1 MTSLNDAD
9 ILNKLEKNI
18 SANDEICILTYIN
31 SDNKRINLFKT
42 MTDNQ
47 YLELCKL
54 IINFTTSEHENESL
68 KQSCGKLLNNLLNHS
83 HRKINFFNLSLT
95 FDRNKRLKLFELI
108 KTIEDKQLTRLI
120 EDQDTCKFLNDCLR
134 EVDAVKMEWLSP
146 TACTDNISLLIQ
158 AEKKP
163 SDFEDLL
170 IYSTLEF
177 IHRLY
182 GYSLTNS
189 LAIQQFHQLLLDKV
203 VTLLYMGHKKQ
214 RTPSINLF
222 TTALKTDIRSYI
234 QQNHEE
240 TWTIYRSNLQNV
252 YCTRMLSLVKASEPD
267 WWFQWCLSIQAL
279 GTDLHR
285 GADLINI
292 LLSVEERAFKSPDM
306 SLRIQAFRAWK
317 LLIENFALDPT
328 QLAIPRRIKLL
339 CIPLNANNNKTE
351 SIALA
356 KFEVW
361 RYLIIKLCSKPDKSL
376 TQVVTQFLNFCF
388 GPLGDTPLLSTKS
401 GIQSSPGK
409 RFIKAR
415 KWAVDSLLQ
424 LLVSNPQERLAVTV
438 DYKENIPAITQ
449 ELFQESFKSYIHS
462 AGEACLLIND
472 SECVFE
478 NRKTLNRILWQ
489 SLVGLINQST
499 DELKAKMYR
508 ELILIIGEVINHI
521 KVRDELTS
529 SLLLDIIVP
538 ELVKVIEHLLYRD
551 QTLMDLLVK
560 LLDPE
565 FLTHG
570 NGGLKSLIVHA
581 IKPEAVTSYHPASL
595 PFIRSITRQM
605 ESLTSNENLS
615 SFIIELWSELADLLV
630 KFISSN
636 QSINEGTALAHN
648 FDTTYSLLLFPVKSK
663 WINEQ
668 DVNYLVKISRIW
680 KELYA
685 HFNIA
690 ADLVATVK
698 NNEVLDH
705 VADALLALISS
716 QGAEKFSYRFVC
728 FIFEALMN
736 TIHYADFLALEE
748 VPSLLLLLRDVTQAA
763 LEQVTHVSEIECSLK
778 TMASLLITVYGLN
791 QSQARV
797 HLSVLRPCVESML
810 KINTECIKEIVT
822 TWETVV
828 IILRGLSGSLTCEF
842 VSSYRE
848 ALDVALCH
856 PNHEIAAQTM
866 SFLDIRSS
874 CGDEIKRI
882 LDEVEAEAQK
892 NVNCSGGKSD
902 ETEKRPVKVAGSF
915 LARRS
920 GVKAGK
926 KGKEKRVAPV
936 PPEPDSQ
943 DYVLIQND
951 VKVNVNLLTEHQKE
965 CFKRRRDD
973 IPAMYNDLSQS
984 GSRNTQELEEWFKNK
999 AGGSTEATDDNKE
1012 NKLREE
1018 AVKESEETLVDK
1030 TEELS
1035 PDVGDKIDEPVSVC
1049 AVKKLNFESR
1059 DEFPDENENTQEK
1072 DLTKSEM
1079 RLNRRKPSRVTR
1091 IYAKER
1097 REDARESRESDGRRD
1112 GRSKRGR
1119 RRGGRSRLSTEREN
1133 LKRKADSEE
1142 FADVKRRRHSA
1153 PHPADLQSDT
1163 ESFCSNDSEK
1173 SSPTDGSSGSG
1184 SVNRTGVSQRTRK
1197 EMSRLKIDM
1206 VFDSQNKS
1214 KLRNKSSDEQRKN
1227 SDDFVY
1233 EKMNKRHSLDPYKL
1247 MRKTTRSSGDAMLVE
1262 QQSLG
1267 QVRRKRKRDLG
1278 AKDSDKNQGQ
1288 EDFKFRSPLS
1298 SPSTSTTSNSTAER
1312 QDDDDVIESSQDLCS
1327 VRSPRRDKK
1336 IDMTCS
1342 QVSAS
1347 PIKCEA
1353 PGPASPVTADPSP
1366 IKSESPVKPTS
1377 PVKVTVFPVKL
1388 PSPVKSSLEDTTEV
1402 IKETVDES
1410 KTINY
1415 SSPKSVKRLAKVKLF
1430 TPGRG
1435 AHMLGLVTKLGIPD
1449 SNEPDEDK
1457 MSRVT
1462 KPKETELEAIKKE
1475 RVKDIGSPSGSRQE
1489 KIFSN
1494 MKSGDYLLSPPT
1506 KLFSNLKND
1515 GEKISPKMEKT
1526 KDVGKTDHDYA
1537 ELKEVDDLPI
1547 LEWSNANPPS
1557 LTASPSAG
1565 ILKRRAAS
1573 LSTANVTNNV
1583 NNTAGNSLAEEPGNE
1598 KRKRVSFADPPVS
1611 KEMGY
1616 EVLSGSPA
1624 KLNKLLISR
1633 SFPGRKDTPYKLK
1646 QSRLRTILMEDLKP
1660 KEVQVQDKGLEVHVD
1675 GLFDVNIEDKDQ
1687 ETVEVSI
1694 ASQDIFQQEEI
1705 SIIDVGKKD
1714 DSVVEEFATQDSTI
1728 ERIINGTISDRV
1740 IGDGNVNEA
1749 LEDTVDVQNISN
1761 FTADESIYKPVR
1773 TSTVEKINASDTLLI
1788 TDSLFESR
1796 SQSQSSESEFQDQS
1810 RSQMEMTDPICPTLL
1825 GCMEP
1830 IDSIVDSLV
1839 HPLWSKNLSKLLSS
1853 RNINT
1858 VGDLAAL
1865 SHDEYEKLPLKGTGS
1880 PKVEHVR
1887 RVLTD
1892 FSMSLSMPMEK
1903 STGKCDSEELMDVD
1917 ADEAQKID
1925 RVELI
1930 EDVATPAY
1938 DQEDLNI
1945 TEVLTDKIRVTQGQ
1959 EFGGENPDTSSS
1971 NGFGSIILDSTLSPP
1986 KKSSTGIN
1994 SGLMRS
2000 VDTRDV
2006 GVSTDPVDT
2015 NSKSVDVQMKLEDLL
2030 DEIDVNVVL
2039 ASGIKRSCPENIIK
2053 AYKAKM
2059 MNKNDTDIGRETMR
2073 LLGMETYADTCLKIA
2088 CRDYGASKI
2097 IGRLP
2102 GIFSN
2107 DKEFF
2112 TKVLNTYR
2120 MKLTTTDLLNVS
2132 DTDNM
2137 KQEFCK
2143 KLTSAELCEML
2154 SRVLADEE
2162 KDDVK
2167 TQINDETCLN
2177 SLLKRMP
2184 ADSVISHTVA
2194 NDELIPPPVV
2204 LDIALQNNSPE
2215 VIAAA
2220 LDTDSNINNNIKEA
2234 IINKYLTPDK
2244 LITYLN
2250 NKQTEISKQQF
2261 IDIYRFICDKFSID
2275 ELLDIN
2281 NDIIK
2286 DKFKQ
2291 LK

>member
-1 MTSLNDAD
+1 MTALSDEE

-18 SANDEICILTYIN
+18 SANDEISILTYIN

-54 IINFTTSEHENESL
+54 IINFMTSEHENEPL
-68 KQSCGKLLNNLLNHS
+68 KQSCGKLLNNLLNNS
-83 HRKINFFNLSLT
+83 HRKMNFFNLSLT

-108 KTIEDKQLTRLI
+108 KTIEDKHLTRLI
-120 EDQDTCKFLNDCLR
+120 EDQDTCTFLNDCLR
-134 EVDAVKMEWLSP
+134 EVNADNMEWLSP
-146 TACTDNISLLIQ
+146 AACTDNILLLIQ

-182 GYSLTNS
+182 GYLLTNV
-189 LAIQQFHQLLLDKV
+189 LAIHQFHQLLMDKV

-214 RTPSINLF
+214 RTISINLF

-234 QQNHEE
+234 RQHHEE
-240 TWTIYRSNLQNV
+240 TWTTYRSNLQNV
-252 YCTRMLSLVKASEPD
+252 FYTRMQSLVKASEPD

-285 GADLINI
+285 GADLINN

-306 SLRIQAFRAWK
+306 SIRIQAFRAWK
-317 LLIENFALDPT
+317 LLIENFAIDPT

-361 RYLIIKLCSKPDKSL
+361 RYLIIKLSSKPDMSL

-424 LLVSNPQERLAVTV
+424 LLVSNPQGRLTITV
-438 DYKENIPAITQ
+438 DYTDNIPAITQ

-472 SECVFE
+472 SEFVFE
-478 NRKTLNRILWQ
+478 NRETLNRILWQ
-489 SLVGLINQST
+489 SLVGFINQST
-499 DELKAKMYR
+499 DELKPKMYR
-508 ELILIIGEVINHI
+508 ELILIIGEVITHI
-521 KVRDELTS
+521 KVRDQLTS

-551 QTLMDLLVK
+551 QTLMDLVVK
-560 LLDPE
+560 LLDSE

-570 NGGLKSLIVHA
+570 NSGLKSLVIHT

-595 PFIRSITRQM
+595 SFIRSITRQM
-605 ESLTSNENLS
+605 ESLISNENLS

-630 KFISSN
+630 KFISNN
-636 QSINEGTALAHN
+636 QTINEGTTLAHN
-648 FDTTYSLLLFPVKSK
+648 FDSTYSLLLLPFKNK
-663 WINEQ
+663 WINDQ

-705 VADALLALISS
+705 VADALLVIIS
-716 QGAEKFSYRFVC
+716 AKDTEKFSYRLIC

-736 TIHYADFLALEE
+736 TIHYADFLALEQ
-748 VPSLLLLLRDVTQAA
+748 VPSLLILLRDVTQAA
-763 LEQVTHVSEIECSLK
+763 LEHVTYVSEIECSLK

-797 HLSVLRPCVESML
+797 HLSVLRPCVELML
-810 KINTECIKEIVT
+810 KINTESIKEIVT

-828 IILRGLSGSLTCEF
+828 IILRGLSSSLTSEF

-848 ALDVALCH
+848 ALVVALCH

-866 SFLDIRSS
+866 SVLDIRAS

-892 NVNCSGGKSD
+892 NVNFSGGKSD

-926 KGKEKRVAPV
+926 KGKEKRVVPV

-965 CFKRRRDD
+965 CFKRRRED

-999 AGGSTEATDDNKE
+999 ASGSTEATDDNKE

-1018 AVKESEETLVDK
+1018 AVKESEETVDK

-1035 PDVGDKIDEPVSVC
+1035 PDGDKVDEPVTVC

-1072 DLTKSEM
+1072 DLTEIKF
-1079 RLNRRKPSRVTR
+1079 NRRKQSHVTR
-1091 IYAKER
+1091 IYAKR
-1097 REDARESRESDGRRD
+1097 REDARGSAEGRRN
-1112 GRSKRGR
+1112 GRSRRGR
-1119 RRGGRSRLSTEREN
+1119 RRGGRSRLSGEREN
-1133 LKRKADSEE
+1133 LKRKATDSEE

-1153 PHPADLQSDT
+1153 PHSADLQSDT

-1206 VFDSQNKS
+1206 VFDSLNKS
-1214 KLRNKSSDEQRKN
+1214 KLRNKSCDEQRKN

-1262 QQSLG
+1262 QQYLG
-1267 QVRRKRKRDLG
+1267 QVRRKRKRDL
-1278 AKDSDKNQGQ
+1278 AKDSDKNQGH
-1288 EDFKFRSPLS
+1288 EEFKFLSPLS
-1298 SPSTSTTSNSTAER
+1298 SPSTSTTSNSTADR

-1336 IDMTCS
+1336 IEISS
-1342 QVSAS
+1342 QLTTS
-1347 PIKCEA
+1347 PVKSEA
-1353 PGPASPVTADPSP
+1353 PEPASPVTVNPSP
-1366 IKSESPVKPTS
+1366 IKPNESPVIPTS
-1377 PVKVTVFPVKL
+1377 PVKLTVFPVKL
-1388 PSPVKSSLEDTTEV
+1388 PSPVKSSLEETEV
-1402 IKETVDES
+1402 IKEPDES
-1410 KTINY
+1410 KTNY
-1415 SSPKSVKRLAKVKLF
+1415 SSPKSIKRLGKVKLF

-1435 AHMLGLVTKLGIPD
+1435 AHMLGLVTKLGIAD
-1449 SNEPDEDK
+1449 SNDSDEDR
-1457 MSRVT
+1457 SRVT
-1462 KPKETELEAIKKE
+1462 KPKDTELEVIKKD
-1475 RVKDIGSPSGSRQE
+1475 RVKDVGSPSGSRQE

-1537 ELKEVDDLPI
+1537 ELKEVDLPI

-1565 ILKRRAAS
+1565 ILKRRVAS
-1573 LSTANVTNNV
+1573 LSTANVPV
-1583 NNTAGNSLAEEPGNE
+1583 NNAGNSAEEAAE

-1624 KLNKLLISR
+1624 KMNKLLISR
-1633 SFPGRKDTPYKLK
+1633 SFPGRKDTPFKLK
-1646 QSRLRTILMEDLKP
+1646 QSRLRTILMGDLKP
-1660 KEVQVQDKGLEVHVD
+1660 KEAQVQDKGLEVHVD
-1675 GLFDVNIEDKDQ
+1675 GLYDVNIEDKDQ
-1687 ETVEVSI
+1687 ETVEVSM
-1694 ASQDIFQQEEI
+1694 ASQDIFQEI
-1705 SIIDVGKKD
+1705 SIIDEGKKD
-1714 DSVVEEFATQDSTI
+1714 DGSIESVVEEFATQDSTI
-1728 ERIINGTISDRV
+1728 ERIINGTISDGV
-1740 IGDGNVNEA
+1740 MADGNGNVA
-1749 LEDTVDVQNISN
+1749 LEDTVDVKNISN
-1761 FTADESIYKPVR
+1761 FTVDESIYKPVR
-1773 TSTVEKINASDTLLI
+1773 TSTKENINVSDTLLI

-1796 SQSQSSESEFQDQS
+1796 SQSPSLETENQDRDQN
-1810 RSQMEMTDPICPTLL
+1810 QMEMTDPICPTLL

-1830 IDSIVDSLV
+1830 IESIVDSLV

-1865 SHDEYEKLPLKGTGS
+1865 SSDEYDKLPLKGTGS

-1892 FSMSLSMPMEK
+1892 FSMSLSVPMEK
-1903 STGKCDSEELMDVD
+1903 LTGKCGSEELMDVD
-1917 ADEAQKID
+1917 ADDESRKVD
-1925 RVELI
+1925 RIELV
-1930 EDVATPAY
+1930 EDVVTPATY
-1938 DQEDLNI
+1938 NEEDLNI
-1945 TEVLTDKIRVTQGQ
+1945 TEVLTDKIRVTGQ
-1959 EFGGENPDTSSS
+1959 EFVGDETKDMYSS

-1994 SGLMRS
+1994 SGLMSS
-2000 VDTRDV
+2000 VDRRDV

-2039 ASGIKRSCPENIIK
+2039 ASGIKRSCPESIIK

-2059 MNKNDTDIGRETMR
+2059 ISNDADIGRETMR

-2120 MKLTTTDLLNVS
+2120 MKLTTTDLLNVF
-2132 DTDNM
+2132 DTSSL
-2137 KQEFCK
+2137 KQELCK
-2143 KLTSAELCEML
+2143 KLTSVELCEML

-2162 KDDVK
+2162 KDDIK

-2220 LDTDSNINNNIKEA
+2220 LDTNSNTINNIKDT

-2250 NKQTEISKQQF
+2250 NKQTELSKQQLV
-2261 IDIYRFICDKFSID
+2261 DIYRFICDKFSID

-2291 LK
+2291 FK